1 MSTDDEIRRLRAQGM
16 GMLDVSK
23 RLNVSLSRV
32 AAVAKQ
38 KPAPVT
44 PFADAAPPSA
54 LSRCARRSPS
64 CAQSRLR

>member
-1 MSTDDEIRRLRAQGM
+1 M

-23 RLNVSLSRV
+23 KLNVSLSRV

-44 PFADAAPPSA
+44 
-54 LSRCARRSPS
+54 
-64 CAQSRLR
+64 RLLIQRHHPH